1 MRDKLK
7 EDETMETC
15 MITVKDVAKY
25 LGVHTDT
32 IYDLVR
38 EGSLP
43 HIRFGRKILFSK
55 EAIDRWVS
63 EKVSTSVVRKGGE

>member
-1 MRDKLK
+1 
-7 EDETMETC
+7 MERCT
-15 MITVKDVAKY
+15 ITVKEVAKY

-38 EGSLP
+38 EGSFP

-55 EAIDRWVS
+55 QAVDVWIS
-63 EKVSTSVVRKGGE
+63 EQVNCTTASSEVGDQNGL

>member
-1 MRDKLK
+1 
-7 EDETMETC
+7 MEQCT
-15 MITVKDVAKY
+15 ITVKDVAKY

-38 EGSLP
+38 EGSFP

-55 EAIDRWVS
+55 DAIDAWIRAQADA
-63 EKVSTSVVRKGGE
+63 SVTNNGE

>member
-1 MRDKLK
+1 
-7 EDETMETC
+7 METIT
-15 MITVKDVAKY
+15 ITVKDVAKY

-32 IYDLVR
+32 IYDLVG

-55 EAIDRWVS
+55 ESIDEWIR
-63 EKVSTSVVRKGGE
+63 EQARTSVVRKGGE

>member
-1 MRDKLK
+1 M
-7 EDETMETC
+7 MEACT
-15 MITVKDVAKY
+15 ITVKDVAKY

-32 IYDLVR
+32 IYYLVR

-55 EAIDRWVS
+55 EAIDGWVQ
-63 EKVSTSVVRKGGE
+63 EKAKTSVGRKGGE

>member
-1 MRDKLK
+1 
-7 EDETMETC
+7 MERCT
-15 MITVKDVAKY
+15 ITVKEVAKY

-38 EGSLP
+38 EGSFP

-55 EAIDRWVS
+55 AAIDNWVHEQS
-63 EKVSTSVVRKGGE
+63 STSVYPQDEQEID

>member
-1 MRDKLK
+1 
-7 EDETMETC
+7 MERCT
-15 MITVKDVAKY
+15 ITVQQVAEY

-38 EGSLP
+38 AGSLP

-55 EAIDRWVS
+55 EGIDGWVRDQAS
-63 EKVSTSVVRKGGE
+63 ASVRRGDVE

>member
-1 MRDKLK
+1 
-7 EDETMETC
+7 METC
-15 MITVKDVAKY
+15 TITVKDVAKY

-32 IYDLVR
+32 IYDLVS

-55 EAIDRWVS
+55 EAIDGWVR
-63 EKVSTSVVRKGGE
+63 EKARASVVRKGGE

>member
-1 MRDKLK
+1 
-7 EDETMETC
+7 METC
-15 MITVKDVAKY
+15 TITVKDVAKY

-38 EGSLP
+38 EGTLP

-55 EAIDRWVS
+55 EAIDEWVR
-63 EKVSTSVVRKGGE
+63 EKASTSVVRKGGE

>member
-1 MRDKLK
+1 
-7 EDETMETC
+7 MERCT
-15 MITVKDVAKY
+15 ITVKDVAKY

-38 EGSLP
+38 EGSFP

-55 EAIDRWVS
+55 EAVDNWIREQASVS
-63 EKVSTSVVRKGGE
+63 VGRKAGE

>member
-1 MRDKLK
+1 
-7 EDETMETC
+7 MERCT
-15 MITVKDVAKY
+15 ITVKDVAKY

-38 EGSLP
+38 EGSFP

-55 EAIDRWVS
+55 DAIDAWIHAQAS
-63 EKVSTSVVRKGGE
+63 ESVVSKVEVDR

>member
-1 MRDKLK
+1 
-7 EDETMETC
+7 METC
-15 MITVKDVAKY
+15 TITVKDVATY

-43 HIRFGRKILFSK
+43 HIRFGRKILFLK
-55 EAIDRWVS
+55 EAID
-63 EKVSTSVVRKGGE
+63 E

>member
-15 MITVKDVAKY
+15 MITAKDVAKY

-32 IYDLVR
+32 IYDLVS

-55 EAIDRWVS
+55 EAIDGWVR
-63 EKVSTSVVRKGGE
+63 EKVHASVVRKDGE